1 MIIVIIVLT
10 WRMCINQLLTCLL
23 SAVELSLNDYN
34 NSDDNNSTASTTQQ
48 QQQQQ
53 QVRPVA
59 CGICILKRDIPT
71 CHLLRFEDG
80 RGERDKNCL
89 YLTVN
94 KTCHNIGL
102 T

>member
-1 MIIVIIVLT
+1 M
-10 WRMCINQLLTCLL
+10 
-23 SAVELSLNDYN
+23 SAVEYYN
-34 NSDDNNSTASTTQQ
+34 NSDDNNTLQVLHNNSNNN
-48 QQQQQ
+48 Q